1 MNNIELKVEGM
12 SCGHCKTSVE
22 KALKSVAGVEQVEVF
37 LQEGRAVVKGNAPL
51 EKLVEAVQEE
61 GYQAQAQ

>member
-22 KALKSVAGVEQVEVF
+22 KALKSVSGVEQVEVF
-37 LQEGRAVVKGNAPL
+37 LQEGRAVVKGNAPI